1 MTTLVY
7 YAVIVTMDD
16 RFPIIEDCIYL
27 NHAALAPLPRP
38 VANAVIELVE
48 QSCRHGSR
56 HYSRWLLTEQR
67 CRRLA
72 AQLINAPSA
81 DDIALLK
88 NTSEG
93 LSTVAAGI
101 GLQAGDNLVIPAQ
114 EFPSNWLPWQHL
126 AERNGAV
133 LRQVDIRAG
142 SDPEAALL
150 NAMDDR
156 TRVLAV
162 SAVQYSDGLRLDLAT
177 LGKACAGQ
185 PACFCVDA
193 IQQLGALP
201 LDVQACHID
210 CLSASAHKWLL
221 GPEGIALFY
230 VREELRK
237 QLSLQQ
243 YGWSM
248 LDDKFNFDRDDW
260 QPSASARRYEA
271 GSPNNLGIAG
281 LHASLTLLLEEGL
294 DSISAQVLDNTHYL
308 TGQIDDLEG
317 FEVLS
322 PRRSGRQS
330 GIVTF
335 RHQGTNS
342 GSLYKKL
349 MQADVFSALR
359 GDAIRWSPH
368 FYTPRQD
375 LERALQLV
383 KKLTA

>member
-1 MTTLVY
+1 ME
-7 YAVIVTMDD
+7 D

-38 VANAVIELVE
+38 VADAIIELAE
-48 QSCRHGSR
+48 QSCLYGSR
-56 HYSRWLLTEQR
+56 HYSKWLLTEQR
-67 CRRLA
+67 CRRLV
-72 AQLINAPSA
+72 AQILNAPA
-81 DDIALLK
+81 PDDIALLK

-93 LSTVAAGI
+93 LSAVAAGI
-101 GLQAGDNLVIPAQ
+101 GLQPGDNLVIPAR
-114 EFPSNWLPWQHL
+114 EFPSNWLPWQHF
-126 AERNGAV
+126 AKRNGAV
-133 LRQVDIRAG
+133 LRQVDIRTTD
-142 SDPEAALL
+142 DPEAALL
-150 NAMDDR
+150 DAMDDR

-162 SAVQYSDGLRLDLAT
+162 SAVQYSDGFRLDLEK
-177 LGKACAGQ
+177 LGRACVDQ
-185 PACFCVDA
+185 PAWFCVDA

-201 LDVQACHID
+201 LDVQACRVD

-230 VREELRK
+230 IREDLRK

-248 LDDKFNFDRDDW
+248 LDDKFNFDRDEW

-281 LHASLTLLLEEGL
+281 LHAALTLLLDEGL
-294 DSISAQVLDNTHYL
+294 DSISAQVLDNTRYL

-375 LERALQLV
+375 LERALLLV
-383 KKLTA
+383 KMLTD